1 MLDSRRRMSESFL
14 AGYQGLIAAGVLPED
29 NWPRIAAGVS
39 ATLADA
45 ARTGRVLPHS
55 FQPLVGELV
64 RRSLV
69 RPAEL
74 VDVRF
79 ALNATMSSPTRES

>member
-1 MLDSRRRMSESFL
+1 MAESFL

-29 NWPRIAAGVS
+29 HWPRIAAGVS

-45 ARTGRVLPHS
+45 AKTGQVLPHT

-69 RPAEL
+69 RPTEL

-79 ALNATMSSPTRES
+79 GLTTTPPGPTRES

>member
-1 MLDSRRRMSESFL
+1 MAESFL

-45 ARTGRVLPHS
+45 AKTGRVLPPS

-69 RPAEL
+69 RPTEL

-79 ALNATMSSPTRES
+79 GLTTTSPGPTRES